1 MARYAVRVNGLTSI
15 VINKIDPLRGLP
27 KIKLCTA
34 YEMDG
39 KILNDFPA
47 DLDNLA
53 KCKPVYEEF
62 DGFDEDISDIKSYSD
77 FPQSIKTYIEA
88 IEKACGCP
96 VSIVGVGPDR
106 EQIVYK
112 D

>member
-15 VINKIDPLRGLP
+15 VINKIDPLRGLD

-34 YEMDG
+34 YEKAG
-39 KILNDFPA
+39 KIINDFPA
-47 DLDNLA
+47 DLDELA
-53 KCKPVYEEF
+53 KCTPVYEEF
-62 DGFDEDISDIKSYSD
+62 DGFDEDISGVRKYED

-88 IEKACGCP
+88 VEKACGCP
-96 VSIVGVGPDR
+96 VSIIGVGQDL